1 MSPSTVRRVRWVAA
15 IAATVALVLLALVVT
30 VGRANRQQADDP
42 RSTTS
47 AGAGALGVLLAA
59 EGVQLQVTDKVG
71 DALETSGTDQ
81 ALVIANGDE
90 LSETDAERL
99 LTAGFGRVILLRP
112 DTPTLVRF
120 GVRAEGRAATRST
133 IPPSC
138 PADAAEQAGT
148 VSFEDARSAYASTGP
163 TEFSCYPAGSGGY
176 AYLRVVTAAGPTVEL
191 VGGGISNDLLDQA
204 GNAAFGMNVFGAQA
218 EVTWLMAREESSG
231 AEATPPGLLP
241 PWWPIAVAQAA
252 VAFAVVAV
260 WRGRRLGPIMTEPLP
275 VTVRAAE
282 TVEGHGRLYHRLDAY
297 DRAARALRA
306 GTVGRLSRAYDHA
319 DDPLALSGVL
329 ADRTG
334 LDPMQVRRM
343 LVDARPTTDDDLV
356 NLARDLDR
364 LEQEARRL

>member
-1 MSPSTVRRVRWVAA
+1 MSPSTVRRTRWAA
-15 IAATVALVLLALVVT
+15 GIAATIALVLLALLVT

-42 RSTTS
+42 RSTTP

-59 EGVQLQVTDKVG
+59 EGVRIDVTDRVG
-71 DALETSGTDQ
+71 EALERSGSDR
-81 ALVIANGDE
+81 ALVVANGDE
-90 LSETDAERL
+90 LSVADAQRL
-99 LTAGFGRVILLRP
+99 LTAGFGRVVLLRP
-112 DTPTLVRF
+112 DSPTLLRF
-120 GVRAEGRAATRST
+120 GVRAERRAPTRST

-138 PADAAEQAGT
+138 PTEAAEQAGAVT
-148 VSFEDARSAYASTGP
+148 FEDARSAYASTGP
-163 TEFSCYPAGSGGY
+163 TELSCYPVGAGGY

-191 VGGGISNDLLDQA
+191 VGGGVSNTLLDQA

-218 EVTWLMAREESSG
+218 DVTWLMAREGSSG
-231 AEATPPGLLP
+231 ATTAVPGLLP

-252 VAFAVVAV
+252 VAFAIAAV
-260 WRGRRLGPIMTEPLP
+260 WRGRRLGPILTEPLP

-282 TVEGHGRLYHRLDAY
+282 TVEGHGRLYHRLNAY

-306 GTVGRLSRAYDHA
+306 GTVGRLARAYGHA

-343 LVDARPTTDDDLV
+343 LVDARPTTDEDLV

>member
-1 MSPSTVRRVRWVAA
+1 MSPSTVRRVRWVAG
-15 IAATVALVLLALVVT
+15 IAATVTLVVLALVVT

-47 AGAGALGVLLAA
+47 AGAGALRVLLAA
-59 EGVQLQVTDKVG
+59 EGVDIQVTDRVG
-71 DALETSGTDQ
+71 DAVEASGTDR
-81 ALVIANGDE
+81 ALVVANGHE
-90 LSETDAERL
+90 LNEADAQRL

-112 DTPTLVRF
+112 DPPTLRRF
-120 GVRAEGRAATRST
+120 GVRAEGRPPTRSK

-138 PADAAEQAGT
+138 PSDAAEQAGA
-148 VSFEDARSAYASTGP
+148 VAFEDARSAYASTGP
-163 TEFSCYPAGSGGY
+163 ADFSCYPAEAGGY

-191 VGGGISNDLLDQA
+191 VGGGVSNALLDQA
-204 GNAAFGMNVFGAQA
+204 GNAAFGMNVFGAQG
-218 EVTWLMAREESSG
+218 EVTWLMVRKESPG
-231 AEATPPGLLP
+231 AESAPPGLLP
-241 PWWPIAVAQAA
+241 PWWPIALTQAA
-252 VAFAVVAV
+252 VAFAIVAV

-282 TVEGHGRLYHRLDAY
+282 TVEGHGRLYHRLNAY

-306 GTVGRLSRAYDHA
+306 GTVGRLSRAYGHA

-334 LDPMQVRRM
+334 LDPGQVRRM